1 MLANSNSAAAAKPQL
16 VSRARSLYAARR
28 PWSLLLDVSSLSLP
42 YSYAEATS
50 RIRHNLNYFR
60 VNYALI
66 ALIILFCGLVY
77 HPLSMIVF
85 LVVFM
90 AWLWLY
96 LCREDPVIALG
107 RVVDD
112 RVVLVALAVVTV
124 VALAL
129 THVGFNVL
137 VALIVALVV
146 CAAHAAL
153 RGTEDLF
160 LDESDAA
167 EGGLLSVVR

>member
-1 MLANSNSAAAAKPQL
+1 MLANSASGAAAKPQL
-16 VSRARSLYAARR
+16 VSRARSLYATRR
-28 PWSLLLDVSSLSLP
+28 PWRLLLDVSSLSLP
-42 YSYAEATS
+42 FSYAEAAS
-50 RIRHNLNYFR
+50 RIRHNLSYFR

-66 ALIILFCGLVY
+66 TLIVLFCGLVY

-85 LVVFM
+85 LVVFL

-96 LCREDPVIALG
+96 LCREDPVVALG

-112 RVVLVALAVVTV
+112 RVVLVALGAVTV

-137 VALIVALVV
+137 AALIVALLV
-146 CAAHAAL
+146 CAAHAAF